1 MLSILLAFF
10 AYSLL
15 NITQATQKI
24 ALKIAK
30 SRKLPGI
37 FLWIFATLCTTAS
50 IFIVRHAVSIG
61 NASLVGAMA
70 GSGLASLAVFS
81 HFVMKERI
89 GKKEILGVFVII
101 VASGIIGALSPEEK
115 STIILL
121 DRLFIY
127 LAIIAVVYILV
138 WILFYKRDEIV
149 GIIIGGFA
157 GALGGFIPLF
167 QKVETSAIGKASSF
181 FPENVAPDQGGLLGL
196 LISILRMFA
205 NPFALIWICLS
216 IASIVV
222 LQFSYK
228 RDKAI
233 RIIPSFSTNCLLVP
247 FIGGVICFQEQ
258 LHYGQWIGVILI
270 LAGLFLLTIKIKPGY
285 TGR

>member
-15 NITQATQKI
+15 NISQATQKL

-30 SRKLPGI
+30 GKKLIGLC
-37 FLWIFATLCTTAS
+37 LWIFATLCSSVS
-50 IFIVRHAVSIG
+50 IFIVLYAVSIG

-81 HFVMKERI
+81 HFVMKEKI
-89 GKKEILGVFVII
+89 GKKEILGIFII
-101 VASGIIGALSPEEK
+101 ISASAIIGALSPESK
-115 STIILL
+115 PATIFIEMLFTILGIITVL
-121 DRLFIY
+121 YVLAWIIFIKRVK
-127 LAIIAVVYILV
+127 II
-138 WILFYKRDEIV
+138 

-167 QKVETSAIGKASSF
+167 QKVSTSDIGKASSF
-181 FPENVAPDQGGLLGL
+181 FSENTSPNEGGLLGL
-196 LISILRMFA
+196 LRIFA
-205 NPFALIWICLS
+205 NPYALIWIVLS
-216 IASIVV
+216 IVSIVV

-247 FIGGVICFQEQ
+247 VIGGVLCFQEQ
-258 LHYGQWIGVILI
+258 LHFGQWIGVGLI
-270 LAGLFLLTIKIKPGY
+270 LVGLFLLTIKINLVLVANKI
-285 TGR
+285 